1 MLSNDD
7 ENLLESLYKSH
18 NTKMYNVA
26 LKLLTKPEAAE
37 EAVQEAFLRITDKI
51 ERIKDIPSHDRV
63 KFCVIIVRNVSIDIL
78 RKNSKV
84 VYGQDFDNIHDE
96 KAKHIED
103 DFVENENKI
112 ILLRALD
119 KLSTDERQLV
129 RLRYGNDLSFKQIGN
144 MLGIEEIEFLGQPE
158 FIRKNQGV
166 AYFVWQQDGLKCSVV
181 ANLPINK
188 VVEIANSVS
197 VPKY

>member
-1 MLSNDD
+1 VLSNDD

>member
-1 MLSNDD
+1 LFFLFFVLSNDD

-26 LKLLTKPEAAE
+26 LKLLAKPEAAE

-51 ERIKDIPSHDRV
+51 ERIKDISCHDRV

-96 KAKHIED
+96 KTKHIED
-103 DFVENENKI
+103 DYVENENKI

-144 MLGIEEIEFLGQPE
+144 MLGISEGLACKRVQRALAKL
-158 FIRKNQGV
+158 RKAV
-166 AYFVWQQDGLKCSVV
+166 DYKE
-181 ANLPINK
+181 K
-188 VVEIANSVS
+188 
-197 VPKY
+197 